1 MKLTNFSSLN
11 LSQWQLSMCE
21 YYCEN
26 NMKRLKKMCYRLIKS
41 KSTYGNKDY
50 DDLIDE
56 AMFTLIESVLSFDE
70 KKNNN
75 FKGYLYSNIQRCF
88 YDWTRD
94 QKREMRTNYLHGSDG
109 KVKTDKDREPIVL
122 ESISLETPL
131 READGKERDMSEIIS
146 SGFDLEKFVCNKDC
160 REYDTWH
167 KEMKD
172 FLYKLSPMQQKIAM
186 LIAYRYDR
194 EEICDVLHISKS
206 FYNESFKM
214 ICRDKNTKSIEKLAT
229 RKEPKPL

>member
-1 MKLTNFSSLN
+1 
-11 LSQWQLSMCE
+11 
-21 YYCEN
+21 
-26 NMKRLKKMCYRLIKS
+26 MKRLKKMCYRLIKS

-94 QKREMRTNYLHGSDG
+94 QKREMRTNYLRGSDG
-109 KVKTDKDREPIVL
+109 KVKIDKDGDPVVL
-122 ESISLETPL
+122 QSVSLEMPSE
-131 READGKERDMSEIIS
+131 EADGKERDMSEIIS
-146 SGFDLEKFVCNKDC
+146 SGFNLEKFVCNKDC

-167 KEMKD
+167 REMKE
-172 FLYKLSPMQQKIAM
+172 FLHKLSPMQQKIAI
-186 LIAYRYDR
+186 LIAYCYNK
-194 EEICDVLHISKS
+194 EEICEVLNITERTYDNS
-206 FYNESFKM
+206 FRM
-214 ICRDKNTKSIEKLAT
+214 ICLNKNTKLIRKLAE
-229 RKEPKPL
+229 RKKNS

>member
-94 QKREMRTNYLHGSDG
+94 QKREMRTNYLRGSDG
-109 KVKTDKDREPIVL
+109 KVKIDKDGDPVVL
-122 ESISLETPL
+122 QSVSLEMPSE
-131 READGKERDMSEIIS
+131 EADGKERDMSEIIS
-146 SGFDLEKFVCNKDC
+146 SGFNLEKFVCNKDC

-167 KEMKD
+167 REMKE
-172 FLYKLSPMQQKIAM
+172 FLHKLSPMQQKIAI
-186 LIAYRYDR
+186 LIAYCYNK
-194 EEICDVLHISKS
+194 EEICEVLNITERTYDNS
-206 FYNESFKM
+206 FRM
-214 ICRDKNTKSIEKLAT
+214 ICLNKNTKLIRKLVE
-229 RKEPKPL
+229 RKKNS

>member
-94 QKREMRTNYLHGSDG
+94 QKREMRTNYLRGSDG
-109 KVKTDKDREPIVL
+109 KVKIDKDGDPVVL
-122 ESISLETPL
+122 QSVSLEMPSE
-131 READGKERDMSEIIS
+131 EADGKERDMSEIIS
-146 SGFDLEKFVCNKDC
+146 SGFNLEKFVCNKDC

-167 KEMKD
+167 REMKE
-172 FLYKLSPMQQKIAM
+172 FLHKLSPMQQKIAI
-186 LIAYRYDR
+186 LIAYCYNK
-194 EEICDVLHISKS
+194 EEICEVLNITERTYDNS
-206 FYNESFKM
+206 FRM
-214 ICRDKNTKSIEKLAT
+214 ICLNKNTKLIRKLAE
-229 RKEPKPL
+229 RKKNS